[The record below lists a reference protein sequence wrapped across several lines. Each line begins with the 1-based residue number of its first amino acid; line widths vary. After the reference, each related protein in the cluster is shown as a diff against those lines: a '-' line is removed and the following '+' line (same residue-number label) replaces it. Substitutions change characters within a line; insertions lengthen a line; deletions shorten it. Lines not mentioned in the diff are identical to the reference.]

1 MAIDLSVAQ
10 GTSVVLDENPPAA
23 LAGSIQQVQIRALND
38 LVDLGLVSSR
48 EELNQLLDSAK
59 KVTAE
64 TLTRRE
70 TFVPFVRIHGTT
82 RPDLRRFGS
91 FMAVAPEVS
100 PSASR
105 GFWRAV
111 RGIDPQRL
119 ATVTLD
125 MDLRSVINPASRRI
139 ISGLYNYFFRDI
151 TVEPGAVLKVGA
163 NVQTLMCNDMLIK
176 KTGRIIVEGSGVVI
190 KASSI
195 KGEQ

>member
-1 MAIDLSVAQ
+1 MAIDLSVGE

-23 LAGSIQQVQIRALND
+23 LAGSIQQVQIRTLND

-64 TLTRRE
+64 MLTRRE

-91 FMAVAPEVS
+91 FMAAAPEVS
-100 PSASR
+100 PSESR

-111 RGIDPQRL
+111 RGIDPRRL
-119 ATVTLD
+119 ATVTPG
-125 MDLRSVINPASRRI
+125 MDLISVISPAALRI
-139 ISGLYNYFFRDI
+139 VGFYKYLFNNI
-151 TVEPGAVLKVGA
+151 TVEPSAVLEVGV
-163 NVQTLMCNDMLIK
+163 NVQTLECHDLLIK